1 MRVTGVS
8 AVRLGSDIAVLFSG
22 LWKLKGDAAVFG
34 KLLGYATSGITNVLA
49 KYAVRASVAIPFV
62 FAFAFGL
69 AGLTVVL
76 IEAFGYRDAYF
87 LLAGG
92 FAVLGV
98 LAALAVW
105 LKERK
110 EERAATEESGAAAAV
125 AATAAETAKQL
136 PAAIAAGTSGAS
148 SGFRDFARL
157 ASRNWPLVLAAGIAI
172 LILGAPEARYSPRGR
187 LRH

>member
-1 MRVTGVS
+1 M
-8 AVRLGSDIAVLFSG
+8 
-22 LWKLKGDAAVFG
+22 FG
-34 KLLGYATSGITNVLA
+34 KLLNYATSGIINLLA
-49 KYAVRASVAIPFV
+49 KYAVRASVAVPFV

-110 EERAATEESGAAAAV
+110 EERAATEESDTTAA
-125 AATAAETAKQL
+125 AATAAETAIQL

-148 SGFRDFARL
+148 TGIRDLATL
-157 ASRNWPLVLAAGIAI
+157 ASRNWPLVLAAGIAL
-172 LILGAPEARYSPRGR
+172 LILGAPEARYGPRGR

>member
-1 MRVTGVS
+1 M
-8 AVRLGSDIAVLFSG
+8 
-22 LWKLKGDAAVFG
+22 FG
-34 KLLGYATSGITNVLA
+34 KLLGYATSGITNLLV

-76 IEAFGYRDAYF
+76 IDAFGYRDAYF

-92 FAVLGV
+92 FAALGV

-105 LKERK
+105 LKERS
-110 EERAATEESGAAAAV
+110 EESAASDDSGTAGAV
-125 AATAAETAKQL
+125 AATAADTAKQL

-148 SGFRDFARL
+148 TGFRDLATL
-157 ASRNWPLVLAAGIAI
+157 ASRNWPLVIAAGIAL
-172 LILGAPEARYSPRGR
+172 LILGAPETRYGPRGR